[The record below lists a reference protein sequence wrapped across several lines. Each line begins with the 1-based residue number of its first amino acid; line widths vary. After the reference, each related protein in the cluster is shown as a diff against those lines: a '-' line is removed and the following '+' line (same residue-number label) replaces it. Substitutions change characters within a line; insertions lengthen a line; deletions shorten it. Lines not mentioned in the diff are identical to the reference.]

1 MAKLARLALD
11 DDQIETQR
19 DELTAI
25 LRHVDR
31 MQAIDTAGVEPL
43 DHPGELVDRTREDT
57 AGPVLCQEEVLSNAP
72 ATEGPF
78 FAVPKVL
85 GEGS

>member
-11 DDQIETQR
+11 DDQIEIQR
-19 DELTAI
+19 VELIAI

-31 MQAIDTAGVEPL
+31 MQSVDTEGVEPL

-57 AGPVLCQEEVLSNAP
+57 AGPVLSQEEVLSNAP